1 MRNQIMLFDY
11 KIDLISDIKLVAKAK
26 KQQLN
31 DDQIDTIAFKVFNN
45 YSFNEWIEKL
55 IEENQN
61 E

>member
-11 KIDLISDIKLVAKAK
+11 KIDLISDIKLVAEAR

-31 DDQIDTIAFKVFNN
+31 NDQIEAIACKIFSN
-45 YSFNEWIEKL
+45 YSFNEWIEEL
-55 IEENQN
+55 IEKNQN

>member
-1 MRNQIMLFDY
+1 MLFDY